1 MGLVSAEDDIHINIQ
16 SQDVI
21 TIVYIDHK
29 PDGVTVDSICVL

>member
-1 MGLVSAEDDIHINIQ
+1 MGLASAEDVHINIQ